1 MSITGS
7 ELLAKAKAGRK
18 KEQNGSDA
26 AAGRQVTGADIMA
39 GARRL
44 KRYDSLDTGGVNA
57 DYLSGFVT
65 DAQGFVS
72 ELRGDTPITLARAK
86 ASAVQE
92 SLWICVPPNRAR
104 A

>member
-26 AAGRQVTGADIMA
+26 AAGRQVTRADIMA

-44 KRYDSLDTGGVNA
+44 KRYDSLDTSGVNA
-57 DYLSGFVT
+57 D
-65 DAQGFVS
+65 
-72 ELRGDTPITLARAK
+72 
-86 ASAVQE
+86 
-92 SLWICVPPNRAR
+92 
-104 A
+104 